1 MNISSPKHFQRE
13 FSKSQVSPHQSLPYS
28 VHCHLWLSLK
38 VLGDLVPAYLPTSPL
53 TVPPFHP
60 GHSHHSRL
68 CFLPGPV
75 SAFWAF
81 PRAGPFTWNFP
92 PPLFLFPTPFHFRL
106 ILGTISFGKPP
117 PWGTEAFLT
126 CFHETLHLHLL
137 QHLAHCIVT
146 VHLCICF
153 LSHCGLLGSKGRSRL
168 FKLPE

>member
-1 MNISSPKHFQRE
+1 MNISSPKHFQSE

-38 VLGDLVPAYLPTSPL
+38 VLGDLVPAYLPISPL

-81 PRAGPFTWNFP
+81 PRAGPFTWNFSP
-92 PPLFLFPTPFHFRL
+92 TLISFPNTFSFQTHLRNYLLWEASPVGNRSVSYLLPWNPALTSIAALGTLYCHYAFMYLFLVTPWTAWEQ
-106 ILGTISFGKPP
+106 G
-117 PWGTEAFLT
+117 
-126 CFHETLHLHLL
+126 
-137 QHLAHCIVT
+137 
-146 VHLCICF
+146 
-153 LSHCGLLGSKGRSRL
+153 
-168 FKLPE
+168 